1 MRGLHFNNE
10 NWRDVLSML
19 GYWEKPNPNSY
30 DCYDVYD
37 QNDIPHWQYE
47 GESEKEMLYY
57 FFYGRLCGRKD
68 KMRSD

>member
-1 MRGLHFNNE
+1 MRGLHFCEE

-19 GYWEKPNPNSY
+19 GYCERPNPNGY

-37 QNDIPHWQYE
+37 QDDIPHWQYE

-57 FFYGRLCGRKD
+57 FLYGRLCGRMD
-68 KMRSD
+68 KMQG